1 MTNKISETNTILAIV
16 TYKKNKDYIAGG
28 APIFFVNNKK
38 ELEERSMLIARITL
52 GMVHDIGDSIK
63 VIISH

>member
-1 MTNKISETNTILAIV
+1 MSNKISETNKILAIV
-16 TYKKNKDYIAGG
+16 TYKKNKNKVAGG
-28 APIFFVNNKK
+28 APIFFVNNEK
-38 ELEERSMLIARITL
+38 ELENRSMLLARITL